1 MELKDILFGEKF
13 YNIWE
18 EVQIKLPREDY
29 YKKLADNRE
38 RSEWIIDELTY
49 CIKNIAKIFEK
60 SYQEVIEYLYEFL
73 MSDVV
78 FLSDFTAKWI
88 NGISK
93 EEFDEDEL
101 SDFLQDTGMSEE
113 EYLEYSAEG
122 SYDMGIVFDTLIYA
136 FIIKNNPEALLS
148 YLAEDMYINQK
159 NLEKRRQIL
168 MKIFSESIRKDKN

>member
-49 CIKNIAKIFEK
+49 CIKNVAKIFEK

-78 FLSDFTAKWI
+78 FLSDFTAFFFTFSI
-88 NGISK
+88 NS
-93 EEFDEDEL
+93 
-101 SDFLQDTGMSEE
+101 
-113 EYLEYSAEG
+113 
-122 SYDMGIVFDTLIYA
+122 
-136 FIIKNNPEALLS
+136 P
-148 YLAEDMYINQK
+148 
-159 NLEKRRQIL
+159 
-168 MKIFSESIRKDKN
+168 